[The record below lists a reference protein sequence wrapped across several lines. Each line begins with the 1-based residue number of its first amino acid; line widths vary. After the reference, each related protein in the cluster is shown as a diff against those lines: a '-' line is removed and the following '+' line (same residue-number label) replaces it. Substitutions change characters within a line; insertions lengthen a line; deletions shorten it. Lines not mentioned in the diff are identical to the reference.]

1 MNKSTCSIGTQTE
14 PEVVTTVTQTT
25 MDYAS
30 QTEPLPE
37 ERASQ
42 TSTDV
47 EIQTAKVDDY
57 FSTDDTF
64 VVGAVED
71 IIPLILKYASQRM
84 RNDKNFARLT
94 STFQKAYGISMKK
107 DYWQEGGYDDVDA
120 ESSQDEG
127 SRPVTRQQEA
137 RSK

>member
-30 QTEPLPE
+30 QTEPLSE

-57 FSTDDTF
+57 FSADDKF
-64 VVGAVED
+64 VVGALQD
-71 IIPLILKYASQRM
+71 ITALLLRYASQRI
-84 RNDKNFARLT
+84 RSDQDYARLH
-94 STFQKAYGISMKK
+94 SMFQKAYEISMKN
-107 DYWQEGGYDDVDA
+107 YWQEGGDDEDDA
-120 ESSQDEG
+120 DSSQDEG
-127 SRPVTRQQEA
+127 SRPVTRQQVA
-137 RSK
+137 KSK